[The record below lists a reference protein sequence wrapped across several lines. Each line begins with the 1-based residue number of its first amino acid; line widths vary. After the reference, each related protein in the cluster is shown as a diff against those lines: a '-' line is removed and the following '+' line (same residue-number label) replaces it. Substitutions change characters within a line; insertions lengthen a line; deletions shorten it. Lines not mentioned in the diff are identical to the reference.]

1 MTFRLCAVIP
11 TYDNPATIRRVVLG
25 VREHVEHVIV
35 VNDGSG
41 AEGTRAVHELDDEK
55 LAVAVHRAEN
65 GGKGAAVKSGLAKAH
80 ELGFSHAL
88 QIDADGQHEL
98 GDIPAFIE
106 RASSRPEAL
115 ILGQP
120 VFDETAPRGRTIGR
134 KITLF
139 WTHLETG
146 GQVIGDPM
154 CGFRIYP
161 VAAALATHT
170 RSDAMDF
177 DPEIAVRMVWA
188 GVPVINLPT
197 RVRYI
202 GRDEGG
208 VSHFR
213 MFRDN
218 VLISWMHTRLMVAKI
233 FASIFGRDLSTRA
246 LPG

>member
-1 MTFRLCAVIP
+1 MV
-11 TYDNPATIRRVVLG
+11 
-25 VREHVEHVIV
+25 
-35 VNDGSG
+35 S
-41 AEGTRAVHELDDEK
+41 K
-55 LAVAVHRAEN
+55 
-65 GGKGAAVKSGLAKAH
+65 
-80 ELGFSHAL
+80 
-88 QIDADGQHEL
+88 
-98 GDIPAFIE
+98 
-106 RASSRPEAL
+106 
-115 ILGQP
+115 
-120 VFDETAPRGRTIGR
+120 GRTIGR

-202 GRDEGG
+202 RRDEGG

-218 VLISWMHTRLMVAKI
+218 VLISWMHTRLMVSKI
-233 FASIFGRDLSTRA
+233 FAAIFGRDLSTRA